1 MSRNALNNGRGSE
14 ATGGNPNAHAA
25 ASVFPANASRHF
37 TLNTLQ
43 PPRHSFSINLQ
54 RTLWQYLLCLVLPLL
69 FSLAPSASAQPQKR
83 PLTIRFQTFN
93 GSTYL
98 YMVDVATFYGMNMM
112 VNGKDVTFKSKFST
126 ITFVENSRQ
135 MTLNNVQFYLSRPIA
150 KTKQAF
156 LIGKSDFELVLEPIL
171 RPTTITPKRP
181 IKTIL
186 VDPGHGG
193 KDVGAVN
200 GKDYEKDVNL
210 AVALRLATKLKA
222 RGFNV
227 YMTRNKDSE
236 IGLDKRTKFADTID
250 ADLFISIHC
259 NSASPSVNGLETY
272 IATPK
277 NDPAVGTTVISR
289 DPCSAN
295 KFDKANAY
303 LAYYTQRALIQ
314 RTGVADRG
322 VRRKRY
328 YVIRNTNCPSMLI
341 EIGFIS
347 NNAELANLKN
357 PIRQEKITDAILDG
371 IIKYRDATQ

>member
-1 MSRNALNNGRGSE
+1 MCEKVFKDGRIGEVSGLKPYAATASMQNAPKFFSNNRLQLPLCHSKIGL
-14 ATGGNPNAHAA
+14 
-25 ASVFPANASRHF
+25 SRHY
-37 TLNTLQ
+37 
-43 PPRHSFSINLQ
+43 P
-54 RTLWQYLLCLVLPLL
+54 WQHLLLLLVLPLL
-69 FSLAPSASAQPQKR
+69 FSLASPAAAQPKKR

-98 YMVDVATFYGMNMM
+98 YIVDVATFYGMTMTTR
-112 VNGKDVTFKSKFST
+112 GKEVTFKSKFST
-126 ITFVENSRQ
+126 ITFAENSRQ

-150 KTKQAF
+150 KNKQVF

-171 RPTTITPKRP
+171 RPATITPKCP

-200 GKDYEKDVNL
+200 GKNYEKDVNL

-236 IGLDKRTKFADTID
+236 ISLDRRTKFADAID

-272 IATPK
+272 IATPQ
-277 NDPAVGTTVISR
+277 NDPAVGTTVVSR
-289 DPCSAN
+289 DACPAN
-295 KFDKANAY
+295 KYDKTNAY
-303 LAYYTQRALIQ
+303 LAFYTQRALIQ

-328 YVIRNTNCPSMLI
+328 YVIRNTNCTSMLI

-357 PIRQEKITDAILDG
+357 PIQQEKITDAIIDG
-371 IIKYRDATQ
+371 IIKYRDATK

>member
-1 MSRNALNNGRGSE
+1 M
-14 ATGGNPNAHAA
+14 
-25 ASVFPANASRHF
+25 V
-37 TLNTLQ
+37 
-43 PPRHSFSINLQ
+43 HSKLGLRYS
-54 RTLWQYLLCLVLPLL
+54 LWQNLLILLVLPLL
-69 FSLAPSASAQPQKR
+69 FSLVSPATAQQKKR

-98 YMVDVATFYGMNMM
+98 YMVDVATFYGMTMM

-126 ITFVENSRQ
+126 ITFAENSRQ

-150 KTKQAF
+150 RTKQVF

-171 RPTTITPKRP
+171 RPATITPKRA

-200 GKDYEKDVNL
+200 GKNYEKDVNL

-236 IGLDKRTKFADTID
+236 ISLDRRTKFADTID
-250 ADLFISIHC
+250 ADLFVSIHC

-272 IATPK
+272 IATPQ
-277 NDPAVGTTVISR
+277 NDPAVGTTVVSR
-289 DPCSAN
+289 DTCAAN
-295 KFDKANAY
+295 KYDKTNAY

-347 NNAELANLKN
+347 NNAELTNLKN
-357 PIRQEKITDAILDG
+357 PIQQEKITDAIIDG
-371 IIKYRDATQ
+371 IIKYRDATK

>member
-1 MSRNALNNGRGSE
+1 MCEKVFKDGRIGEVSGLKPYAATASMQNAPKFFSNNRLQLPIGHSKIGLL
-14 ATGGNPNAHAA
+14 
-25 ASVFPANASRHF
+25 RHY
-37 TLNTLQ
+37 
-43 PPRHSFSINLQ
+43 
-54 RTLWQYLLCLVLPLL
+54 LWQNLLLLLVLPLL
-69 FSLAPSASAQPQKR
+69 FSLASPVSAQPKKR

-98 YMVDVATFYGMNMM
+98 YMVDVATFYGMTMTTR
-112 VNGKDVTFKSKFST
+112 GKEVTFKSKFST
-126 ITFVENSRQ
+126 ITFAENSRQ

-150 KTKQAF
+150 KNKQVF

-171 RPTTITPKRP
+171 RPATITPKCP

-200 GKDYEKDVNL
+200 GKNYEKDVNL

-236 IGLDKRTKFADTID
+236 ISLDRRTKFADAID

-272 IATPK
+272 IATPQ
-277 NDPAVGTTVISR
+277 NDPAVGTTVVSR
-289 DPCSAN
+289 DACPAN
-295 KFDKANAY
+295 KYDKTNAY
-303 LAYYTQRALIQ
+303 LAFYTQRALIQ

-347 NNAELANLKN
+347 NNTELANLKN
-357 PIRQEKITDAILDG
+357 PIQQEKITDAIIDG
-371 IIKYRDATQ
+371 IIKYRDATK

>member
-1 MSRNALNNGRGSE
+1 MSGHALNNGHSSE
-14 ATGGNPNAHAA
+14 AIAEVLLAS
-25 ASVFPANASRHF
+25 ASVFHGYVSSHLPLNILPPLRYHF
-37 TLNTLQ
+37 RDGL
-43 PPRHSFSINLQ
+43 R
-54 RTLWQYLLCLVLPLL
+54 RTFCQCMLCMLLPLL
-69 FSLAPSASAQPQKR
+69 FTLASSASAQPQKR

-98 YMVDVATFYGMNMM
+98 YMADVAAFYGMAML
-112 VNGKDVTFKSKFST
+112 VNGKEVTFKSKFST
-126 ITFVENSRQ
+126 ISFAENSRQ

-171 RPTTITPKRP
+171 RPATITPKRP

-200 GKDYEKDVNL
+200 GKNYEKDVNL

-236 IGLDKRTKFADTID
+236 ISLDKRTKFADTID

-289 DPCSAN
+289 DNCPAN
-295 KFDKANAY
+295 KYDKTNAY
-303 LAYYTQRALIQ
+303 LAFYTQRALIQ
-314 RTGVADRG
+314 RTGAADRG

-357 PIRQEKITDAILDG
+357 PIQQEKITDAIIDG
-371 IIKYRDATQ
+371 IIKYRDATK